1 MNKLIAF
8 DWDGT
13 IADSS
18 DVIADGIAYANEK
31 MGLPP
36 VTRDQAKFVIGL
48 PLSEIARIFGNG
60 LQPEQY
66 DEYVDH
72 YVSYYVSH
80 EDEVKLFPGMLDLL
94 QSLKDRG
101 VKIAVATGKSRK
113 GLKRIFKKFCLEEFF
128 DSSVCM
134 DESAPK
140 PNPLMLQMLMDE
152 FNLSPEDLLMVGD
165 TVHDMGTAANAGV
178 SGVAVSYGANK
189 ISDLQKSPHLA
200 IVGSV
205 AELRNF
211 LENNVDS

>member
-1 MNKLIAF
+1 MYKLIAF

-18 DVIADGIAYANEK
+18 DVIADGIAYANK
-31 MGLPP
+31 VMGLPP

-60 LQPEQY
+60 LRPEQY

-72 YVSYYVSH
+72 YVSYYVPH
-80 EDEVKLFPGMLDLL
+80 EADVKIFPGMLELL
-94 QSLKDRG
+94 GSLKERG

-113 GLKRIFKKFCLEEFF
+113 GLKRILDRLGLQDFF
-128 DSSVCM
+128 DSTICM

-140 PNPLMLQMLMDE
+140 PNPLMLQMLMKE
-152 FNLSPEDLLMVGD
+152 FNVSPEDTLMVGD
-165 TVHDMGTAANAGV
+165 TVHDLGTAANAGV
-178 SGVAVSYGANK
+178 GAVAVAYGANK
-189 ISDLQKSPHLA
+189 ISDLQKEPHLA

-205 AELRNF
+205 EELRKFFEKQN
-211 LENNVDS
+211 